1 MHQLQQ
7 SLDENINM
15 SEIMSN
21 TKKLQHRLTIDS
33 YQLAINSLID
43 NSFQKD
49 AARLLSLQGKR
60 AGAWLSQSQCNTI
73 F

>member
-7 SLDENINM
+7 SLDENMNL

-21 TKKLQHRLTIDS
+21 TKKLQHRLTCAS

-43 NSFQKD
+43 ISSKKD
-49 AARLLSLQGKR
+49 AARLLSLQG
-60 AGAWLSQSQCNTI
+60 
-73 F
+73 